1 MCVHGILPFLT
12 ARTVASLKCNSNSY
26 HQEEAEITKLMSSR
40 PRQQRRWLDGI
51 TNSMEFEP
59 TPGDSEGQE
68 GSLVRCHAHDR
79 DESDTRERLNSNNK
93 QAQELYSA
101 GFGATRAGGEGS

>member
-1 MCVHGILPFLT
+1 M
-12 ARTVASLKCNSNSY
+12 
-26 HQEEAEITKLMSSR
+26 
-40 PRQQRRWLDGI
+40 DGI

-79 DESDTRERLNSNNK
+79 DESDTTERLNSNNK

-101 GFGATRAGGEGS
+101 GFRGYQGRRRRQLKGDGGDRIWGCA